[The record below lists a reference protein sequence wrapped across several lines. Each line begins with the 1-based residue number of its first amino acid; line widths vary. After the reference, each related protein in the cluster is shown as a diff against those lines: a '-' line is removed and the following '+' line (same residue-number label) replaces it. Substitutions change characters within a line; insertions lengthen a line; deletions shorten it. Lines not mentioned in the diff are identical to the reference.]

1 LILKLQCCKKGEK
14 SKSEKIN
21 LGEQSN
27 GGAPD
32 VTSSLMPKDVKVVNG
47 PNGETVATVDE
58 VAGLKYRTSGNGAPD
73 EMATVGMRMM
83 ISNNFAPK
91 TRLRMA
97 SRLLIM
103 EVHT

>member
-1 LILKLQCCKKGEK
+1 MKLSGTVFNTSPCKR
-14 SKSEKIN
+14 
-21 LGEQSN
+21 LGLRTFVLE
-27 GGAPD
+27 
-32 VTSSLMPKDVKVVNG
+32 TIVNAH
-47 PNGETVATVDE
+47 PNGQTVATVDE
-58 VAGLKYRTSGNGAPD
+58 VAGLRFQQSNSN

-103 EVHT
+103 EVSEINAS

>member
-1 LILKLQCCKKGEK
+1 
-14 SKSEKIN
+14 
-21 LGEQSN
+21 
-27 GGAPD
+27 
-32 VTSSLMPKDVKVVNG
+32 M
-47 PNGETVATVDE
+47 
-58 VAGLKYRTSGNGAPD
+58 KYAAKD

-103 EVHT
+103 EVIQTYTPLIDKPRFIKSDKLQIVTIFWRIWWFLQSRIWLFWQKSIYQM

>member
-1 LILKLQCCKKGEK
+1 MRRKNYLIFLE
-14 SKSEKIN
+14 SAVYS
-21 LGEQSN
+21 
-27 GGAPD
+27 A
-32 VTSSLMPKDVKVVNG
+32 
-47 PNGETVATVDE
+47 PNGKTVATIDE
-58 VAGLKYRTSGNGAPD
+58 IAGMRLADKNN

-103 EVHT
+103 EVKLEKI

>member
-1 LILKLQCCKKGEK
+1 
-14 SKSEKIN
+14 
-21 LGEQSN
+21 
-27 GGAPD
+27 
-32 VTSSLMPKDVKVVNG
+32 M
-47 PNGETVATVDE
+47 
-58 VAGLKYRTSGNGAPD
+58 KYAAKD

-103 EVHT
+103 EVIQTYTPLIDKPRFIKSDKLQIVTIF

>member
-1 LILKLQCCKKGEK
+1 MNILG
-14 SKSEKIN
+14 I
-21 LGEQSN
+21 
-27 GGAPD
+27 
-32 VTSSLMPKDVKVVNG
+32 KVDING

-58 VAGLKYRTSGNGAPD
+58 VAGMKYAAKD

-103 EVHT
+103 EVIIKPYSP